1 LSRPRVLVIG
11 DLLYD
16 VLAQLDGP
24 PNPGTDTFAPVH
36 AQPGGSGANAA
47 AWLTHAGV
55 ETCFVARVGD
65 DPLGRMLQEEL
76 RELGVATHLI
86 RDAELPTGKVVVLV
100 DGAGERTMITSRG
113 AGENL
118 HPEDLPGHAFRA
130 DAHLHLS
137 GYLFS
142 EGARRQTALEALR
155 RARLSRMTVSI
166 DPSSTTLLTE
176 LGPQR
181 FLEWTR
187 GADLLFPNHEEGAL
201 LADTRDI
208 DGILEALLDH
218 YPRVAL
224 KLGPEGVAYAARDGV
239 RVDTPAAP
247 ARTID
252 TTGAGDALCAGFLA
266 AWLRDESPNTASKKG
281 AELAA
286 RAVQR
291 VGGRPELDAGA
302 R

>member
-1 LSRPRVLVIG
+1 MSLPRVLVIG

-47 AWLTHAGV
+47 AWLARAGV

-76 RELGVATHLI
+76 GELGVASHLI
-86 RDAELPTGKVVVLV
+86 WDAGLPTGKVVVLV

-118 HPEDLPGHAFRA
+118 HPEDLPGHAFNA
-130 DAHLHLS
+130 HTHLHLS

-142 EGARRQTALEALR
+142 EGTRRRTALEALR

-166 DPSSTTLLTE
+166 DPSSTTLLTQ

-201 LADTRDI
+201 LAGTKDL
-208 DGILEALLDH
+208 DGILQALLDH
-218 YPRVAL
+218 YPRVVL

-239 RVDTPAAP
+239 RVGTPAAP

-266 AWLRDESPNTASKKG
+266 AWLRDESPNAASKKG
-281 AELAA
+281 TELAA

-291 VGGRPELDAGA
+291 AGGRPELDAGS

>member
-1 LSRPRVLVIG
+1 MAALNAARVLAIG

-16 VLAQLDGP
+16 VLAELDGP
-24 PNPGTDTFAPVH
+24 PKPGTDTFAPVH

-47 AWLTHAGV
+47 AWLAHAGV

-65 DPLGRMLQEEL
+65 DPLGRMLEEEL
-76 RELGVATHLI
+76 GELGVATHLT

-100 DGAGERTMITSRG
+100 DGAGGRTMITSRG

-118 HPEDLPGHAFRA
+118 RPEDLPGHAFHPYT
-130 DAHLHLS
+130 HLHLS

-142 EGARRQTALEALR
+142 EGARKETAIEALR
-155 RARLSRMTVSI
+155 RARRSRMTVSI
-166 DPSSTTLLTE
+166 DPSSTTLLTD

-201 LADTRDI
+201 LAGTKDL

-218 YPRVAL
+218 YPRVVL
-224 KLGPEGVAYAARDGV
+224 KLGPEGVTYAAQDGA
-239 RVDTPAAP
+239 RVSTPAAP
-247 ARTID
+247 ARAKD

-266 AWLRDESPNTASKKG
+266 AWLRNETPDAASKKG
-281 AELAA
+281 ADLAA
-286 RAVQR
+286 RAVER
-291 VGGRPELDAGA
+291 VGGRPRA
-302 R
+302 

>member
-1 LSRPRVLVIG
+1 VAALNAARVLAIG

-16 VLAQLDGP
+16 VLAELDGP
-24 PNPGTDTFAPVH
+24 PNPGTDTFAPIH

-47 AWLTHAGV
+47 AWLAHAGV

-65 DPLGRMLQEEL
+65 DPLGRMLEEEL
-76 RELGVATHLI
+76 GELGVATHLI

-113 AGENL
+113 AGESL
-118 HPEDLPGHAFRA
+118 HPEDLPGHAFHPYT
-130 DAHLHLS
+130 HLHLS

-142 EGARRQTALEALR
+142 GGARRETAIEALR
-155 RARLSRMTVSI
+155 RARRSRMSVSV
-166 DPSSTTLLTE
+166 DPSSTTLLMD

-201 LADTRDI
+201 LAGTKDL

-218 YPRVAL
+218 YPRVVL
-224 KLGPEGVAYAARDGV
+224 KLGPEGVTYAARDGA
-239 RVDTPAAP
+239 RVSTPAAP
-247 ARTID
+247 ARAKD

-266 AWLRDESPNTASKKG
+266 AWLRNETPDAASKKG

-286 RAVQR
+286 RAVER
-291 VGGRPELDAGA
+291 VGGRPRA
-302 R
+302 

>member
-1 LSRPRVLVIG
+1 
-11 DLLYD
+11 
-16 VLAQLDGP
+16 
-24 PNPGTDTFAPVH
+24 
-36 AQPGGSGANAA
+36 
-47 AWLTHAGV
+47 
-55 ETCFVARVGD
+55 
-65 DPLGRMLQEEL
+65 MLEEEL

-86 RDAELPTGKVVVLV
+86 RDADLPTGKVVVLV

-118 HPEDLPGHAFRA
+118 HPEDLPGHAFHPNT
-130 DAHLHLS
+130 HLHLS

-187 GADLLFPNHEEGAL
+187 GADLLFPNHEESVL
-201 LADTRDI
+201 LAGTDDL
-208 DGILEALLDH
+208 DGILGALLDH
-218 YPRVAL
+218 YPRVVL
-224 KLGPEGVAYAARDGV
+224 KLGPEGVAYAAQDDV
-239 RVDTPAAP
+239 RVDTPAVP

-266 AWLRDESPNTASKKG
+266 AWLRNESPNAASRKG
-281 AELAA
+281 TELAA
-286 RAVQR
+286 LAVRR
-291 VGGRPELDAGA
+291 VGGRPRA
-302 R
+302 

>member
-1 LSRPRVLVIG
+1 MAALNAARVLVIG

-16 VLAQLDGP
+16 VLAELDGP

-47 AWLTHAGV
+47 AWLAHAGV
-55 ETCFVARVGD
+55 ETLFVARVGD
-65 DPLGRMLQEEL
+65 DPLGRMLEEEL
-76 RELGVATHLI
+76 GELGVATLLI

-118 HPEDLPGHAFRA
+118 HPEDLPGHAFHPNT
-130 DAHLHLS
+130 HLHLS

-155 RARLSRMTVSI
+155 RARRSRMTVSV
-166 DPSSTTLLTE
+166 DPSSTTLLAD
-176 LGPQR
+176 LGSQR

-201 LADTRDI
+201 LAGTKDI
-208 DGILEALLDH
+208 DRILEALLDH
-218 YPRVAL
+218 YHRVVL
-224 KLGPEGVAYAARDGV
+224 KLGPEGVAYAAQDGA
-239 RVDTPAAP
+239 RVSIPAAP
-247 ARTID
+247 ARAID

-266 AWLRDESPNTASKKG
+266 AWLRNETPNAASKMG

-286 RAVQR
+286 RAIER
-291 VGGRPELDAGA
+291 VGGRPRA
-302 R
+302 

>member
-76 RELGVATHLI
+76 GELGVATHLI
-86 RDAELPTGKVVVLV
+86 RDAGLATGKVVVLV

-118 HPEDLPGHAFRA
+118 HPEDLPKHAFRPNT
-130 DAHLHLS
+130 HLHLS

-142 EGARRQTALEALR
+142 KGTRRETAFEALR

-166 DPSSTTLLTE
+166 DPSSTTLLME
-176 LGPQR
+176 LGPQL

-187 GADLLFPNHEEGAL
+187 GADLLFPNHSEGAL
-201 LADTRDI
+201 LAGTKDL

-218 YPRVAL
+218 YPRVVL
-224 KLGPEGVAYAARDGV
+224 KLGSEGVAYAARDGA
-239 RVDTPAAP
+239 RVSTPAVP
-247 ARTID
+247 ARPID

-266 AWLRDESPNTASKKG
+266 AWLRHETPDAASKKG

-286 RAVQR
+286 RAVDR
-291 VGGRPELDAGA
+291 VGGRP
-302 R
+302 RT

>member
-1 LSRPRVLVIG
+1 VAALNAARVLAIG

-16 VLAQLDGP
+16 VLAELDGP

-47 AWLTHAGV
+47 AWLAHAGV
-55 ETCFVARVGD
+55 ETCFVARVVP
-65 DPLGRMLQEEL
+65 DPLGRMLEEEL
-76 RELGVATHLI
+76 GELGVATHLT

-100 DGAGERTMITSRG
+100 DGAGGRTMITSRG

-118 HPEDLPGHAFRA
+118 HPEDLPGHAFHPYT
-130 DAHLHLS
+130 HLHLS

-142 EGARRQTALEALR
+142 EGARKETAIEALR
-155 RARLSRMTVSI
+155 RARRSRMTVSI
-166 DPSSTTLLTE
+166 DPSSTTLLTD

-201 LADTRDI
+201 LAGTKDL

-218 YPRVAL
+218 YPRVVL
-224 KLGPEGVAYAARDGV
+224 KLGPEGVTYAAQDGA
-239 RVDTPAAP
+239 RVSTPAAP
-247 ARTID
+247 ARAKD

-266 AWLRDESPNTASKKG
+266 AWLRNETPDAASKKG
-281 AELAA
+281 ADLAA
-286 RAVQR
+286 RAVER
-291 VGGRPELDAGA
+291 VGGRPRA
-302 R
+302 

>member
-1 LSRPRVLVIG
+1 MSRPRVLVIG

-47 AWLTHAGV
+47 AWLAHAGV
-55 ETCFVARVGD
+55 ETLFVARVGD
-65 DPLGRMLQEEL
+65 DPLGRMLEEEL
-76 RELGVATHLI
+76 GELGVATHLI

-118 HPEDLPGHAFRA
+118 HPEDLPGHAFRP
-130 DAHLHLS
+130 DTHLHLS

-142 EGARRQTALEALR
+142 EGTRRQTALEALH

-166 DPSSTTLLTE
+166 DPSSTTLLTQ

-181 FLEWTR
+181 FLAWTR
-187 GADLLFPNHEEGAL
+187 GADLLFPNQEEGAL
-201 LADTRDI
+201 LAGTKNL
-208 DGILEALLDH
+208 DGILKALLDH
-218 YPRVAL
+218 YPRVVL
-224 KLGPEGVAYAARDGV
+224 KLGPEGAAYAEQDGARV
-239 RVDTPAAP
+239 STPAAP
-247 ARTID
+247 ARAVD
-252 TTGAGDALCAGFLA
+252 TTGAGDALCAGFLS
-266 AWLRDESPNTASKKG
+266 AWLRNETPDAASRKG

-291 VGGRPELDAGA
+291 VGGRPRA
-302 R
+302 